1 MTITPPFNKLVPVA
15 LVLLAISFNVNACP
29 EIDTPFEPKTSSIE
43 LTSLCRAEFELGYSV
58 KHKLALWGGERLTG
72 AEASD
77 TEPRLSLF
85 KADPDLKKGT
95 RAEMSDY
102 VNSHKDRGHIVP
114 AGDMHTLQGMTESF
128 YLSNMMPQQPN
139 NNRGIWK
146 VLERYA
152 KEVAKA
158 RGEVLIFTGPIL
170 QKSGGRTIG
179 PNSIPVPRAMYKI
192 IFDVKTKESW
202 SFIVPN
208 EKLSANLLPKKI
220 VKLADIEQ
228 ETGLKFLSNVKDK
241 KEQTKML
248 EQF

>member
-1 MTITPPFNKLVPVA
+1 MIIPFKKLS
-15 LVLLAISFNVNACP
+15 LVTSVVLTLSFNVNACP
-29 EIDTPFEPKTSSIE
+29 EIDRAFEPKSNVE
-43 LTSLCRAEFELGYSV
+43 LVPLCRTEFELGYST
-58 KHKLALWGGERLTG
+58 KHKLSLWAGERLTE
-72 AEASD
+72 AEASN

-85 KADPDLKKGT
+85 KADPDLKRGT
-95 RAEMSDY
+95 RAELSDY

-114 AGDMHTLQGMTESF
+114 AGDMHTMQGMVESF

-152 KEVAKA
+152 KEMAKA

-170 QKSGGRTIG
+170 QKSGGKTIG
-179 PNSIPVPRAMYKI
+179 QNAIPVPRAMYKI
-192 IFDVKTKESW
+192 IFDIKTKESW
-202 SFIVPN
+202 TFIIPN
-208 EKLSANLLPKKI
+208 EKISANLLPKKI
-220 VKLADIEQ
+220 VKLADVEQ

-248 EQF
+248 QLLSE

>member
-1 MTITPPFNKLVPVA
+1 MTIPSKRLIPVA
-15 LVLLAISFNVNACP
+15 LVLAISFNVNACP
-29 EIDTPFEPKTSSIE
+29 EIETSFEPKTSIE
-43 LTSLCRAEFELGYSV
+43 LKPLCRAEFELGYST
-58 KHKLALWGGERLTG
+58 KHKLALWAGEKLTG
-72 AEASD
+72 IEASD

-85 KADPDLKKGT
+85 KADPDLKRGT

-114 AGDMHTLQGMTESF
+114 AGDMHTMQGMTESF

-170 QKSGGRTIG
+170 QKSGGKTIG
-179 PNSIPVPRAMYKI
+179 PNRIPVPRAMYKI

-208 EKLSANLLPKKI
+208 EKLSANLLPRKI

-228 ETGLKFLSNVKDK
+228 ETGLIFLSNVKDK